1 MPLRIFTSGGA
12 DAATALI
19 RAILERHKYQYEVHD
34 VAADG
39 AALNRYGKHC
49 PGMELALL
57 PVLYVRKGVVWIAD
71 DMPELEKTGELLV
84 QLKAARTETLARDE
98 YKWGVLYLRGDA
110 AIERDPLAALEWLRR
125 SAEHGDR
132 RGQCALA
139 TLLQTGEGGVADA
152 DGARRWFEAAAAQ
165 GCSTARLALGEELLR
180 DARAALT
187 RRKDLA
193 AAASGVAAADE
204 HFAVAAAAGN
214 AHAHAW
220 RARAAELRNQLA
232 RRRQRAGAAAGAPA
246 AASPDGAGGFGGG
259 DDFDTPL
266 TPVHES
272 ARL

>member
-1 MPLRIFTSGGA
+1 
-12 DAATALI
+12 
-19 RAILERHKYQYEVHD
+19 
-34 VAADG
+34 
-39 AALNRYGKHC
+39 
-49 PGMELALL
+49 MELALL

-84 QLKAARTETLARDE
+84 QLKAARTCRWRAA

-139 TLLQTGEGGVADA
+139 TLLQTGEGVADA
-152 DGARRWFEAAAAQ
+152 DGAALVRGGGGA

-193 AAASGVAAADE
+193 AAARGVAAADE

-214 AHAHAW
+214 AHALAW

-232 RRRQRAGAAAGAPA
+232 TAGGARAPPPARRRPPLPTAPA
-246 AASPDGAGGFGGG
+246 A
-259 DDFDTPL
+259 
-266 TPVHES
+266 S
-272 ARL
+272 AAATTSTRR